1 MLNEGE
7 CNGYLPSVGLES
19 AREAIAD
26 YLSHD
31 GVEVNSKDII
41 LCSGCSSALEH
52 CITVLADSAKR
63 QNILIPRPGFP
74 LYRTLAESI
83 GVEVR

>member
-1 MLNEGE
+1 M
-7 CNGYLPSVGLES
+7 PSVGIES
-19 AREAIAD
+19 AREAIAE

-31 GVEVNSKDII
+31 GVQVKSNDII

-52 CITVLADSAKR
+52 CITVLADPVKR

-74 LYRTLAESI
+74 LYRTLAEST
-83 GVEVR
+83 GVEVK

>member
-1 MLNEGE
+1 M
-7 CNGYLPSVGLES
+7 PSVGIES
-19 AREAIAD
+19 AREAVAE
-26 YLSHD
+26 YLSQD
-31 GVEVNSKDII
+31 EFKVEAKNII

-52 CITVLADSAKR
+52 CITVLADPAKR